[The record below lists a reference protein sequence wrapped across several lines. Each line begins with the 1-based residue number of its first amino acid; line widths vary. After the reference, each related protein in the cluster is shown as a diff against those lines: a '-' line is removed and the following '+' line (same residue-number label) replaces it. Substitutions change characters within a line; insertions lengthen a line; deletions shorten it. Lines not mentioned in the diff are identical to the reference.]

1 MKYTALFLAMFS
13 LTANATYKAPEPTS
27 SLTSLP
33 SASSS
38 ATSASSANVT
48 NATTNET
55 NATGGDTQID
65 FEAKRNPVNSAIA
78 PSVTNFQS
86 CPIVTSDSKAIQAPF
101 FGISGTTGVSLNPI
115 CYALQ
120 RNQLEIADKMMC
132 AASKEYAKA
141 NTACG
146 E

>member
-1 MKYTALFLAMFS
+1 MKYSILLLALIAT
-13 LTANATYKAPEPTS
+13 TANATYKAPEPVSTT
-27 SLTSLP
+27 TSL
-33 SASSS
+33 
-38 ATSASSANVT
+38 SSANSNSRAEGG
-48 NATTNET
+48 NATGGNA
-55 NATGGDTQID
+55 NATGGDTQNSLE

-86 CPIVTSDSKAIQAPF
+86 CPIVTSDSKAIQAPW
-101 FGISGTTGVSLNPI
+101 FGVSGTTGTSLNPI

-132 AASKEYAKA
+132 AASKEYKSA
-141 NTACG
+141 NPACG

>member
-1 MKYTALFLAMFS
+1 MKYSILLLALIAT
-13 LTANATYKAPEPTS
+13 TANATYKAPTPEAVS
-27 SLTSLP
+27 NSTSL
-33 SASSS
+33 
-38 ATSASSANVT
+38 SSANS
-48 NATTNET
+48 NSRAEGGSA
-55 NATGGDTQID
+55 NATGGDTQNSID

-86 CPIVTSDSKAIQAPF
+86 CPIVTSDTKALQAPW
-101 FGISGTTGVSLNPI
+101 FGISGTTGTSLNPI